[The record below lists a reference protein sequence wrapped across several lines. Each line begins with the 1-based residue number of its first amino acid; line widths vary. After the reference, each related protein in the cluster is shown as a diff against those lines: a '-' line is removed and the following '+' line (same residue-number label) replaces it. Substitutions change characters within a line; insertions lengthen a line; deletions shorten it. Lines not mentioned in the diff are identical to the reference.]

1 MSPGSDVSIIVS
13 TLNRV
18 RGLKKLLE
26 SLDALEHSD
35 STQVEVLVVNNGST
49 DGTAEL
55 LAREQTKA
63 HNFDFWVVEEPQKG
77 RSRAHN
83 RGFSL
88 ASAEIICFLDDD
100 VVVDK
105 KWLKNMMA
113 AYKHTSFGAIQ
124 GRILPGVDPQG
135 RPGDPKRLREYNIP
149 VVDYG
154 DEIREIRGLTGANMS
169 FKREVFEKVGLF
181 DVRLGPGALGFSD
194 DTEFSMRIRRAGFK
208 VGYTPGALVYH
219 ELNPNRY
226 GREYNR
232 AVQYRKGLSRSIYR
246 QESIVFNVLPNLIA
260 NCIRFNFYWVL
271 GRTQKAY
278 KTEGRIMRYWGY
290 LVGKVQMALGKEP
303 WV

>member
-63 HNFDFWVVEEPQKG
+63 HNFAFRVVEEPQKG
-77 RSRAHN
+77 RSR
-83 RGFSL
+83 
-88 ASAEIICFLDDD
+88 
-100 VVVDK
+100 
-105 KWLKNMMA
+105 
-113 AYKHTSFGAIQ
+113 
-124 GRILPGVDPQG
+124 
-135 RPGDPKRLREYNIP
+135 
-149 VVDYG
+149 
-154 DEIREIRGLTGANMS
+154 
-169 FKREVFEKVGLF
+169 
-181 DVRLGPGALGFSD
+181 
-194 DTEFSMRIRRAGFK
+194 
-208 VGYTPGALVYH
+208 

-246 QESIVFNVLPNLIA
+246 QDSIVFNVLPNLTG
-260 NCIRFNFYWVL
+260 NS
-271 GRTQKAY
+271 
-278 KTEGRIMRYWGY
+278 
-290 LVGKVQMALGKEP
+290 P
-303 WV
+303 WSCHGDTL